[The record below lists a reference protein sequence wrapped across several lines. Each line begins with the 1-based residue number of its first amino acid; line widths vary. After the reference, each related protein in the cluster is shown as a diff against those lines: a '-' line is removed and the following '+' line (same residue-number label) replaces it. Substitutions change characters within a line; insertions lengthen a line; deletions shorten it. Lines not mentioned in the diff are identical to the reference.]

1 MEAFIIQIEVRHPC
15 INIEALDKVKDKDA
29 RILMKGITH
38 AEDKGISHIFEVES
52 KKSKELIEAHK
63 THPLTKK
70 VDVISKDDEK
80 ALFILTSKP
89 DIGVAHALAKTNC
102 IILGPVLT
110 EDECDKLTIFAPSW
124 NSFRNFID
132 SLPEDFEVTIK
143 SKRSMDEKL
152 SLEAD
157 AFKVLGF
164 MELKSLSEM
173 LTSKQVEILNIAIAK
188 GYYSKPRKITLN
200 ELAEHLDISP
210 ATLHEHLN
218 KIESRIMPVISKIMR
233 LFG

>member
-1 MEAFIIQIEVRHPC
+1 M
-15 INIEALDKVKDKDA
+15 NIEALDKVKDKDA
-29 RILMKGITH
+29 RILMKGIKHTGR
-38 AEDKGISHIFEVES
+38 EGTSHIFEVES
-52 KKSKELIEAHK
+52 KKTKELLEAHRK
-63 THPLTKK
+63 HPLTKK
-70 VDVISKDDEK
+70 LEVISKGEEK

-110 EDECDKLTIFAPSW
+110 EEGCDKLTIFAPSW
-124 NSFRNFID
+124 NSFRKFLD
-132 SLPEDFEVTIK
+132 SLPEDFEVTMK

-152 SLEAD
+152 GVEAD

-173 LTSKQVEILNIAIAK
+173 FTSKQIEILNIAIAK

-218 KIESRIMPVISKIMR
+218 KIESRIMPVISKIMH